1 LEPTTGNYEEY
12 QVKIDASV
20 FDTIE
25 DDGGI
30 ADYLLSD
37 TFKNNIL
44 IFTTFSRDNRVKDF
58 VSFLDSYW
66 NPENKVGLSP
76 AKQSLIFYA
85 VMISVSIGTNDSD
98 YIYDEFISTYSA
110 VFGTSSVV
118 RL

>member
-1 LEPTTGNYEEY
+1 MASCTLDDLVPSFRCNRIFLEPTTGNYEEY

-58 VSFLDSYW
+58 VAFLDSY
-66 NPENKVGLSP
+66 
-76 AKQSLIFYA
+76 
-85 VMISVSIGTNDSD
+85 
-98 YIYDEFISTYSA
+98 
-110 VFGTSSVV
+110 
-118 RL
+118 